1 VFALLVQN
9 SFRNIICLHYTATKL
24 SWPMVEMA
32 ICAAFV
38 SISQSLPVFDTM
50 TAHSGVTS
58 GRYKSAFSC
67 EENKT
72 TLGFLKACAIW
83 NAAVFVVTT
92 PDDAWITA
100 ASCSP
105 TAPFILALHHPCNL
119 QACASKA
126 NPNSCVNVGQH
137 LQVPNVDAEHL

>member
-1 VFALLVQN
+1 MTVPTVKEVIHKRTGFISCERHCINVFALLVQN
-9 SFRNIICLHYTATKL
+9 SFRNIICLHYAATKL

-72 TLGFLKACAIW
+72 TLQ
-83 NAAVFVVTT
+83 
-92 PDDAWITA
+92 P
-100 ASCSP
+100 
-105 TAPFILALHHPCNL
+105 
-119 QACASKA
+119 
-126 NPNSCVNVGQH
+126 
-137 LQVPNVDAEHL
+137 

>member
-1 VFALLVQN
+1 MPNYIMLHGKESLCCYSPYCKGGHSQENWIHKISCERHCINVFALLVQN
-9 SFRNIICLHYTATKL
+9 SSRNIICLHYAATKL

-72 TLGFLKACAIW
+72 TLQ
-83 NAAVFVVTT
+83 
-92 PDDAWITA
+92 P
-100 ASCSP
+100 
-105 TAPFILALHHPCNL
+105 
-119 QACASKA
+119 
-126 NPNSCVNVGQH
+126 
-137 LQVPNVDAEHL
+137 